1 MAVAGR
7 KGVDVVTND
16 VSGRQTP
23 SAVYFAGDHRL
34 IGEHSAGHGASNPVN
49 LVNNIKY
56 LLEDCEPMSLGVASS
71 TGSEEKR
78 APGIATVDG
87 EAVATAANQHSDDVR
102 ESGSGVSPS
111 VMQKSPFFCET
122 RVSEEG
128 GSRKGR
134 LAVVRH
140 VGEELEL
147 SASEA
152 IAYLLGHCSEVV
164 AKGAEGA
171 PGGGLGEDASGERR
185 MLSSSSCLVASV
197 PSYLTLRQRRAVLDA
212 AAIAGVTMP
221 MVRFLFR
228 CAAPTTCARDRLR
241 ALIGQRIVSRN
252 PLVFPHGVR

>member
-23 SAVYFAGDHRL
+23 SAIYFAGDHRL

-71 TGSEEKR
+71 TGLEEKR
-78 APGIATVDG
+78 ALGIATVDG
-87 EAVATAANQHSDDVR
+87 EAVATEANQHSDDVR
-102 ESGSGVSPS
+102 ESGSGVSPL
-111 VMQKSPFFCET
+111 VMQKLPPFFCET
-122 RVSEEG
+122 RVSEESG
-128 GSRKGR
+128 GRKSR

-164 AKGAEGA
+164 AKGAEGT
-171 PGGGLGEDASGERR
+171 PDGGIGEDASGETR

-197 PSYLTLRQRRAVLDA
+197 PSYFTLRQRRAVLDA

-221 MVRFLFR
+221 MVSFSFR
-228 CAAPTTCARDRLR
+228 CAAAPTTRARDRLR
-241 ALIGQRIVSRN
+241 EST
-252 PLVFPHGVR
+252 P